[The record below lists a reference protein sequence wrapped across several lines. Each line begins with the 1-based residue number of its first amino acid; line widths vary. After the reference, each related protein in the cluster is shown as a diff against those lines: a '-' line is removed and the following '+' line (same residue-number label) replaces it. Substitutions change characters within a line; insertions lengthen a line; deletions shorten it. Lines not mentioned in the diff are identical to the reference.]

1 MSCFSSILKYIPPLL
16 CLKVNS
22 LVARIIKLCYQKNNF
37 ILYKVN
43 GMNCIVAFFPLWA
56 LGASIIALIYPSL
69 FTWFSGNLITI
80 GLGVIMLGMGITLQ
94 WEDFHRVFLM
104 PGRVLMGVVLQ
115 YTIMPFLGW
124 SLGYAFDLSK
134 EFAVGL
140 SLVANCP
147 GGTASNVICYIG
159 KLDVALSVTMTS
171 VSTLIAVVMTPFLTA
186 LLVGSRLH
194 VDTLGLFVSIIQ
206 VIIFPIVVGLLL
218 RRFFPKAT
226 QKIIKMMPVIAVL
239 FITLIVASI
248 IGAGKKE
255 ILQAGLKLLCA
266 VFTLHS
272 FGFLLGY
279 LLSKLTNPEDIVA
292 KTISI
297 EVGMQNSGLGIVL
310 ARQNFA
316 SPLVAIPSAIA
327 SLIHS
332 LIASVLAGMWRK
344 GKEFP

>member
-1 MSCFSSILKYIPPLL
+1 
-16 CLKVNS
+16 
-22 LVARIIKLCYQKNNF
+22 
-37 ILYKVN
+37 
-43 GMNCIVAFFPLWA
+43 
-56 LGASIIALIYPSL
+56 
-69 FTWFSGNLITI
+69 
-80 GLGVIMLGMGITLQ
+80 MLGMGITLQ

-147 GGTASNVICYIG
+147 GGTASNVICYTG

-186 LLVGSRLH
+186 FLVGSRLH

-218 RRFFPKAT
+218 RRFLPKAT
-226 QKIIKMMPVIAVL
+226 QKIIKMMPVIAVF

-255 ILQAGLKLLCA
+255 ILQAGLK
-266 VFTLHS
+266 
-272 FGFLLGY
+272 
-279 LLSKLTNPEDIVA
+279 SKLINPEDIVA

-316 SPLVAIPSAIA
+316 SPLVAIPSAIS
-327 SLIHS
+327 SLFHS

-344 GKEFP
+344 EKELP